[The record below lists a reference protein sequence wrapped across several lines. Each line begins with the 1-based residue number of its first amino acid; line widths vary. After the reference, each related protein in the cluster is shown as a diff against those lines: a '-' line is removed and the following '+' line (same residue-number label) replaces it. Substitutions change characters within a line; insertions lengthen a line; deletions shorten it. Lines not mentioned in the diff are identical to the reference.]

1 MDIAGGVCGA
11 YRRSAT
17 DCGGAAPESQLIA
30 EKCGQPK
37 MAVPLPVKNP
47 FRNVRVILLTA
58 VLLVGAAILLLR
70 EQRASFLR
78 PGLGLN
84 ADVTP
89 EDGRVA
95 VWGCVRRAAVAG
107 VCLGPG

>member
-70 EQRASFLR
+70 EQRGSFLR
-78 PGLGLN
+78 PGLRLN
-84 ADVTP
+84 ACVP
-89 EDGRVA
+89 HQDGSLPALVF
-95 VWGCVRRAAVAG
+95 VRLAARARFVSG
-107 VCLGPG
+107 

>member
-78 PGLGLN
+78 PGFRLE
-84 ADVTP
+84 ADVTTG
-89 EDGRVA
+89 DGSVGGGGCGRVRA
-95 VWGCVRRAAVAG
+95 VGREC
-107 VCLGPG
+107 